1 MTGYFDRMPPFIRER
16 IHAEGWTSWRGVQ
29 EDSFRV
35 LFDCDSHLLITAG
48 TSSGKTEAAMLP
60 VISSLYDDPPDGVG
74 ALYIGPTKALI
85 DDQFSRLD
93 RFLRDSG
100 VAVAGWHGDISQASK
115 DRVREDPEGILQ
127 ITPESL
133 QGLVCGGYDQL
144 ARMFRGLRFVVID
157 EVHAF
162 MASDRG
168 LQLLCE
174 LDMIE
179 RVSGCSPRRIGL
191 SATLSDLGSA
201 REWLRAG
208 TSRRV
213 DAVSSPGDTAGR
225 VGIKHFTI
233 PATDEERR
241 MPVLDFYTELFRL
254 TDPYSCI
261 VFTNSRTVAERTTRS
276 LARIS
281 EAKGSAN
288 PVRIHHG
295 SISGTLRREAEADLK
310 GGRHPT
316 VVATSTLELGV
327 DVGGLDRVVQI
338 GAPYTCSS
346 MLQRMGR
353 TGRRGG
359 RREMI
364 VMCVDDLSRW
374 SPSPPGMSLDLVRA
388 VAVADLAVRRGWSEP
403 IRSNPL
409 PFGLLYHQMMA
420 YLKGSDH
427 DVHWP
432 ELRDAMLSMW
442 AFRNM
447 SPDEVRE
454 LARHLLSIGHLQRM
468 EDGTLLIG
476 MAAEPVVNGKG
487 FAAVFETVAETE
499 IRSEGKVVGTVQKA
513 PKAGARVC
521 LGGKVWEITK
531 AGDGW
536 AEAREVHEAAEDGRW
551 ESSPPEV
558 DGAVAARMREVLA
571 SDEQFPWLDS
581 NARHTLEAS
590 REEFASGMDGAV
602 EVPGGFVVFPWLGT
616 RDFEG
621 MLRALNDLDGVDVV
635 TSASPVW
642 IRISTPM
649 TWSMVEEGLRD
660 LVEHADGEDFVLM
673 DDIEDM
679 GKYERYVPEGLRARE
694 FAAHRLG
701 FGFVR
706 GRRRRRP
713 CHQIRDADGGPMDD
727 RALSR
732 LSIAISLIWLLL
744 IVVRLALYSSFYLD
758 TPRGQLFS
766 AVFNIVLAI
775 GMLLV
780 AYLWAAPVYR
790 RRRAAGHADGYCQQ
804 CYARMDPGETFCPR
818 CGWERKRVVR

>member
-1 MTGYFDRMPPFIRER
+1 MTDYFWRMPPFLRER
-16 IHAEGWTSWRGVQ
+16 IHAEGWASWRGVQ

-35 LFDCDSHLLITAG
+35 LFDGEQHLLISAG

-85 DDQFSRLD
+85 DDQFVRMD

-100 VAVAGWHGDISQASK
+100 ILVTGWHGDIPQNSK
-115 DRVREDPEGILQ
+115 ERMREHPEGILQ

-133 QGLVCGGYDQL
+133 QGVVCGGYGML
-144 ARMFRGLRFVVID
+144 RRMFSSLRFVIID

-162 MASDRG
+162 MGSDRG

-179 RVSGCSPRRIGL
+179 RVTGCAPRRIGL
-191 SATLSDLGSA
+191 SATLSDLASA
-201 REWLRAG
+201 RQWLRAG
-208 TSRRV
+208 TSREV
-213 DAVSSPGDTAGR
+213 VVVSSPGDTAGR

-233 PATDEERR
+233 PATDEERK
-241 MPVLDFYTELFRL
+241 MPVRDFYLELFRL

-261 VFTNSRTVAERTTRS
+261 VFTNSRASAERTTRS
-276 LARIS
+276 LEKVSR
-281 EAKGSAN
+281 AKGSQN

-310 GGRHPT
+310 GDRRST

-364 VMCVDDLSRW
+364 VMCVDDLSKW
-374 SPSPPGMSLDLVRA
+374 SPSPPGVSLDLVRA
-388 VAVADLAVRRGWSEP
+388 IAVADLAVSRGWSEP
-403 IRSNPL
+403 IRPNPL
-409 PFGLLYHQMMA
+409 PYGLLYHQMMA

-427 DVHWP
+427 DVRWA

-442 AFRNM
+442 AFRNV
-447 SPDEVRE
+447 SPDEILE
-454 LARHLLSIGHLQRM
+454 LARHLLVLGHLQRM

-476 MAAEPVVNGKG
+476 LKAEPIVNGKG

-499 IRSEGKVVGTVQKA
+499 IRAKGAVVGTVQKT
-513 PKAGARVC
+513 PKEGAKIC
-521 LGGKVWEITK
+521 LAGKVWLVTK
-531 AGDGW
+531 VGDGW
-536 AEAREVHEAAEDGRW
+536 AEAKEVAEGAEDGKW

-558 DGAVAARMREVLA
+558 DGMVVSRMREVLQG
-571 SDEQFPWLDS
+571 DEEFPWLDS
-581 NARHTLEAS
+581 NAGHTLEAS
-590 REEFASGMDGAV
+590 REEFRAYGLDGPV
-602 EVPGGFVVFPWLGT
+602 DVPGGFVIYPWLGT

-621 MLRALNDLDGVDVV
+621 MLRTLNSMEDVEV
-635 TSASPVW
+635 VSSASPVW
-642 IRISTPM
+642 IRISTPRS
-649 TWSMVEEGLRD
+649 WGQVEQGMRN
-660 LVEHADGEDFVLM
+660 LVRGCDAEELVLL
-673 DDIEDM
+673 DDVEDM

-694 FAAHRLG
+694 FAADRLG
-701 FGFVR
+701 FGFLRDRR
-706 GRRRRRP
+706 GKDPFVSYTACRWRSSWTTHP
-713 CHQIRDADGGPMDD
+713 
-727 RALSR
+727 SR
-732 LSIAISLIWLLL
+732 
-744 IVVRLALYSSFYLD
+744 
-758 TPRGQLFS
+758 G
-766 AVFNIVLAI
+766 
-775 GMLLV
+775 
-780 AYLWAAPVYR
+780 
-790 RRRAAGHADGYCQQ
+790 
-804 CYARMDPGETFCPR
+804 
-818 CGWERKRVVR
+818 

>member
-1 MTGYFDRMPPFIRER
+1 MTDYFGRMPPFVRER

-35 LFDCDSHLLITAG
+35 LFDGDSHLLVSAG

-60 VISSLYDDPPDGVG
+60 VISSLHDDPPDGIG

-85 DDQFSRLD
+85 DDQFARMD

-100 VAVAGWHGDISQASK
+100 IEVAGWHGDVPQSVK
-115 DRVREDPEGILQ
+115 DRMRDAPRGILQ

-133 QGLVCGGYDQL
+133 QGLVCGGRAQL
-144 ARMFRGLRFVVID
+144 RRMFSSLRFVVID

-174 LDMIE
+174 LDTVE
-179 RVSGCSPRRIGL
+179 RVAGCSPRRIGL
-191 SATLSDLGSA
+191 SATISDMASA
-201 REWLRAG
+201 RAWLRAG
-208 TSRRV
+208 TSRDV
-213 DAVSSPGDTAGR
+213 AAVSSPGDTSGR

-233 PATDEERR
+233 PAADEERR
-241 MPVLDFYTELFRL
+241 MPVRDFYAELFRL

-261 VFTNSRTVAERTTRS
+261 VFTNSRSSAERTTRS
-276 LARIS
+276 LAAFS
-281 EAKGSAN
+281 AAKGSPN

-295 SISGTLRREAEADLK
+295 SISGTLRREAERDLK
-310 GGRHPT
+310 SEGGST
-316 VVATSTLELGV
+316 VVATSTLEMGV

-364 VMCVDDLSRW
+364 VMCVDDLSKW
-374 SPSPPGMSLDLVRA
+374 SPSPPGVSLDLVRA
-388 VAVADLAVRRGWSEP
+388 VAVADLAVSEGWSEP
-403 IRSNPL
+403 VRPNPM

-427 DVHWP
+427 DVRWP

-447 SPDEVRE
+447 SPDEVLE
-454 LARHLLSIGHLQRM
+454 LARHLLGLGHLQRM

-476 MAAEPVVNGKG
+476 LKAEPVVNSRS
-487 FAAVFETVAETE
+487 FAAVFETAAETE
-499 IRSEGKVVGTVQKA
+499 IRSKGAVVGTVQKA

-521 LGGKVWEITK
+521 LAGKVWEITK

-536 AEAREVHEAAEDGRW
+536 AEAKEVQDGAEDGRW
-551 ESSPPEV
+551 ESSPPEM
-558 DGAVAARMREVLA
+558 DGRVAARMRDILA
-571 SDEQFPWLDS
+571 SDRQFPWLDS

-590 REEFASGMDGAV
+590 RDAFRSGGFDGPM
-602 EVPGGFVVFPWLGT
+602 EVPGGYVVFPWLGT

-621 MLRALNDLDGVDVV
+621 MLRALNSMEDVEV
-635 TSASPVW
+635 VSSASPVW

-649 TWSMVEEGLRD
+649 TWGMVEQGMRNLVRSSDAED
-660 LVEHADGEDFVLM
+660 LVLL
-673 DDIEDM
+673 DDVEDM

-694 FAAHRLG
+694 FAADRLG
-701 FGFVR
+701 FGFLR
-706 GRRRRRP
+706 DRRRIP
-713 CHQIRDADGGPMDD
+713 A
-727 RALSR
+727 S
-732 LSIAISLIWLLL
+732 
-744 IVVRLALYSSFYLD
+744 V
-758 TPRGQLFS
+758 
-766 AVFNIVLAI
+766 
-775 GMLLV
+775 
-780 AYLWAAPVYR
+780 
-790 RRRAAGHADGYCQQ
+790 
-804 CYARMDPGETFCPR
+804 
-818 CGWERKRVVR
+818 